1 MDDWGRGSLEERVER
16 LEVRAEE
23 QSVELRYALRRLNR
37 VLAERGPAST
47 ASGADRAEARG
58 ASPPV
63 VEPSYAPQARRSE
76 PEREASWESVRSAA
90 AESASGVAA
99 ATATTPAG
107 GDDGDGGF
115 RLPFD
120 LGGLPSGEWWLNKV
134 GIALLLFGV
143 AFLFKFSWDQ
153 GWLQALL
160 TPWVRVGVGL
170 ATGGVLTVAGFRVA
184 GERRG
189 FAQVLFGG
197 GIGVFY
203 ITGFSAFQVLDLVPH
218 AVAFAFMIA
227 VTTLAFVL
235 SLRQDEAVL
244 AVIGVSGGLATP
256 FLLYDDSGSLAGL
269 VLYAS
274 LILAGA
280 MGIHLFKGWRSL
292 LPISFLGFW
301 TGLLIG
307 YLDTANFPETA
318 APADQQALQAG
329 LVFAWLALWLVP
341 AIREVLRSR
350 DPSRW
355 PLPEPGPISRALSAE
370 RVSHGGAFM
379 RGLSF
384 ATPLVALLFT
394 QGIWDLEEVS
404 LGWVAL
410 GLAAAHA
417 LAFAGF
423 RHIENGCRISYTQG
437 LSALL
442 LATLSLV
449 LILEGNTLLFTLA
462 AEAAALHLLARR
474 LSDRVLSIE
483 AHILFLAVGTWLVT
497 RFAVGTVEGILAQ
510 TNPTA
515 FFDVETLV
523 DLAAIALA
531 FAASIVVAPGA
542 ARRAYRTFAHA
553 ALAALILRE
562 LIPLDDGGTYTLV
575 AWAFYA
581 AGLHLLS
588 RRYPM
593 WGTVVG
599 SHLLSAVVAVWLV
612 VRLAEGVVAPDS
624 TMTTVF
630 DLRGI
635 SDLLVMLLAVGV
647 SVLYTRS
654 QEVAIYRLFA
664 CFAFSMWLLRELGSL
679 SGEYG
684 YVLLAWAVFAAGLL
698 LLSRRLGATD
708 LLAAAHLQ
716 FAAAGV
722 LLVGRLFDGTNAAG
736 ETAVLNMQGLMDLAV
751 IIIAALVAWRVVS
764 GRLVLIYG
772 IFAHVALLV
781 WLWREL
787 SMLPGTAGDAYISVA
802 WGVFGAGMLVFG
814 LRRDRVNLIRGGMAT
829 LFLVVAKLF
838 LWDLA
843 WVEAIWRVLLFMG
856 FGGLF
861 LVLSYYL
868 RTLWKTTDGT
878 GSPDPESHSAA
889 P

>member
-1 MDDWGRGSLEERVER
+1 MDERRGGSLEERVER
-16 LEVRAEE
+16 LEARAEE
-23 QSVELRYALRRLNR
+23 QGVELRYALRRLNR
-37 VLAERGPAST
+37 VLAERGSAST
-47 ASGADRAEARG
+47 EYGTESPTRSAEPRG
-58 ASPPV
+58 YPPPV
-63 VEPSYAPQARRSE
+63 VAPSYAPPARQVGPAPRDAGEARRTE
-76 PEREASWESVRSAA
+76 PVRGDVAGAAVATGGRDGEER
-90 AESASGVAA
+90 
-99 ATATTPAG
+99 
-107 GDDGDGGF
+107 GF

-170 ATGGVLTVAGFRVA
+170 LIGAVLIATGFRVA

-189 FAQVLFGG
+189 FGQVLFGG

-218 AVAFAFMIA
+218 AVAFAFMVA
-227 VTTLAFVL
+227 VTALAFVL
-235 SLRQDEAVL
+235 SLRQSEAVL
-244 AVIGVSGGLATP
+244 AVIGVTGGLATP

-280 MGIHLFKGWRSL
+280 MGIHFFKGWRSL
-292 LPISFLGFW
+292 LLISFLGFW
-301 TGLLIG
+301 TVLLIG
-307 YLDTANFPETA
+307 YVDTANFPETA
-318 APADQQALQAG
+318 ATADQQALQAG
-329 LVFAWLALWLVP
+329 VIFAWLALWLVP
-341 AIREVLRSR
+341 TIREVLRSR

-355 PLPEPGPISRALSAE
+355 PIPEPGAIARALSAE

-379 RGLSF
+379 HGLSF

-394 QGIWDLEEVS
+394 QGIWDLEKIS

-410 GLAAAHA
+410 GLAAAHS
-417 LAFAGF
+417 LASAGF
-423 RHIENGCRISYTQG
+423 RYIESGGRISYTQG

-449 LILEGNTLLFTLA
+449 LILEGNALLFTLA

-483 AHILFLAVGTWLVT
+483 AHILFLAVGVWLAT
-497 RFAVGTVEGILAQ
+497 RFAVGTVEGLFAQ

-515 FFDVETLV
+515 FFDIGTLV

-531 FAASIVVAPGA
+531 FAASMVVGPEAV
-542 ARRAYRTFAHA
+542 RRVYRIAAHA
-553 ALAALILRE
+553 AVAGLLLRE
-562 LIPLDDGGTYTLV
+562 LLPLDDGGTYTLV
-575 AWAFYA
+575 AWAVYA

-588 RRYPM
+588 RRYPA
-593 WGTVVG
+593 WGTVIG
-599 SHLLSAVVAVWLV
+599 AHLLFAIVAVWLG
-612 VRLAEGVVAPDS
+612 VRLVEGIIAPDS
-624 TMTTVF
+624 TTIAVF
-630 DLRGI
+630 NLRGI
-635 SDLLVMLLAVGV
+635 ADLFVILLAIGV
-647 SVLYTRS
+647 SVMGRRP
-654 QEVAIYRLFA
+654 QEIAIYRLFA
-664 CFAFSMWLLRELGSL
+664 CFAFSAWLLRELGALPGGS
-679 SGEYG
+679 G
-684 YVLLAWAVFAAGLL
+684 YVLLSWAVFAAGLL
-698 LLSRRLGATD
+698 LLSRRLGV
-708 LLAAAHLQ
+708 LAAAHLQ

-722 LLVGRLFDGTNAAG
+722 LLVWRLFDGSSG
-736 ETAVLNMQGLMDLAV
+736 GTAVFNAQGLMDLAV
-751 IIIAALVAWRVVS
+751 IIIAALVAGCVVS
-764 GRLVLIYG
+764 GRLVISYG
-772 IFAHVALLV
+772 TFAHVALLA

-787 SMLPGTAGDAYISVA
+787 SMLPGSAGDAYVSVA

-814 LRRDRVNLIRGGMAT
+814 LRRDRVYLIRGGMAT

-868 RTLWKTTDGT
+868 RTLWKTTGGGEAFADNTRRG
-878 GSPDPESHSAA
+878 D
-889 P
+889 